1 MKKLLVFAVI
11 AMVAGSAMAQTLSFI
26 GNSAVHVAEES
37 AWYNASANWAA
48 SPFDTH
54 DFGIVT
60 SLTIGGNAETWW
72 DDSASHTATEV
83 NLNYQVDA
91 LSWEAVALPW
101 LSYTPNNDKWE
112 DMTGEDVIAT
122 TGVGGGEHTLAV
134 WFSASD
140 GVNTIYDSNG
150 SANYVASFETEAA
163 PIPEPATM
171 SLLGLGAL
179 AMVLRRKMRK

>member
-11 AMVAGSAMAQTLSFI
+11 AMVAASAMAQTVSWV
-26 GNSAVHVAEES
+26 GNSAVHVEEEL

-72 DDSASHTATEV
+72 TDSASHTATEV
-83 NLNYQVDA
+83 NLNYQVDS
-91 LSWEAVALPW
+91 LDPEAVALPW

-112 DMTGEDVIAT
+112 NMPGEDVIAT
-122 TGVGGGEHTLAV
+122 TGVGAGEHTLAV

-140 GVNTIYDSNG
+140 GVNTVYDNNTG
-150 SANYVASFETEAA
+150 ANYEATFETA
-163 PIPEPATM
+163 IPEPATM